1 MISTP
6 ATYRT
11 SAPPVS
17 LRLAGIVLVVLMIIL
32 SSGSV
37 RAQSS
42 PRLPLVFI
50 ENRGQWDEDA
60 RYLFNR
66 GNLRAW
72 FTGEGVLYDL
82 KGRDGTGHVLRQ
94 RFTGARAGRPS
105 GQMRQEAAWSFIGG
119 GRSISAEGFAE
130 VRYRSMYDGIDA
142 RYYEHE
148 GGLKYD
154 ILVAPGADPA
164 QVRFTYDGAASLALQ
179 PDGSLR
185 IGTSVGDLIEAA
197 PYCYQEIDGKIH
209 PVPCTFMLDGRVVGF
224 NPGRHDP
231 SRPLVI
237 DPALIYSSY
246 LGGGGADEGR
256 GITLDDRGNIYVTGS
271 TRSENFP
278 TTPGAYRDEVDP
290 VNPAAPSEDIFVA
303 KFDPTGSTLIYGTYI
318 NGRSNDR
325 PAGIVVQS
333 NGVAVIAGTTSSV
346 DFETTP
352 GAFDR
357 SQAGVID
364 GKGFLLGLSS
374 SGRSLVFST
383 YFGGSDADA
392 IEALALGRNDHIYI
406 AGWTRS
412 RDLPTTVGVLA
423 ESFRGGAEDG
433 FIARFNETGALR
445 FSTYLGG
452 TADERISSI
461 IVETGG
467 RAWVTGWTTSP
478 DFPTDTLFS
487 SSGRSARDC
496 FMTCLLPE
504 LTRVFAG
511 MMIGGAGDDEG
522 RSIAVRERFG
532 INPLSDTI
540 YVTGRT
546 TSANYPIVPGTLT
559 GPRGSWLAAK
569 VIVSSVPPV
578 LVYSR
583 YLGTQDDGVGAGI
596 QADFQGRAYIAG
608 SVRSPGGDMD
618 IRLIQLN
625 PTGEILHE
633 RQIEEA
639 SADDTVA
646 RQSYLSNFGDL
657 FITGT
662 TRSSDLPTGVGA
674 FDTRLNNV
682 GEPGANDAFIIRYGF
697 LRRPAIYA
705 PPLISFDTVRCAG
718 ERLDTFLVRNLGEE
732 TLVISNHNLI
742 SDGDSYS
749 ILEPYFDTVARIP
762 AGGSMRYIV
771 RYTPRRAGIDT
782 AKLQIVSN
790 DLLPGHNPLEVRFSA
805 VHILID
811 PRPGRIS
818 FGSAFVCGE
827 GGGSEVK
834 RTLDLIVTPAV
845 RTQVRLQLRGT
856 SGAFRFAG
864 PSNFEVNS
872 TAQITL
878 SFVPPSPGLHRDTLL
893 ILHADCPDTLRV
905 PLDGTG
911 QAIQV
916 SLAEQELRFPPL
928 FACSDT
934 VDHVDT
940 TFTVVNNGSLP
951 ITIEGLAQLD
961 PGFSLI
967 TPMPLQVP
975 PNSTA
980 KITLRFTR
988 GSGNE
993 PVVGYAFV
1001 RVRECSRPL
1010 SLPLLGEIKGAGS
1023 LRALLEV
1030 NFSEVVGCP
1039 DEPTR
1044 RDTLVLLAN
1053 TGEERVTI
1061 DTVMIIGDSD
1071 PSGFEL
1077 GDISQVPRTLD
1088 PSTTAALPVD
1098 FAPADT
1104 GVAGATLIVVYR
1116 SGNCQDTVRVRLV
1129 GRHAVELVEA
1139 ADTVIDIPVLSE
1151 CVTGHDTLIVLRNR
1165 SGRPVRLTRVPLT
1178 EGIDTSRAL
1187 TTPIIIPPDGVI
1199 VDTVGFAPKSGG
1211 AAEERIT
1218 YITEICRDS
1227 ITVTLRGSRRGV
1239 ALGFTRDSLV
1249 LSPVPACRTVPIL
1262 DTLVLRNTGDAGA
1275 IATIVSM
1282 EVLGD
1287 NRFALAENPAGRT
1300 IQSGD
1305 ELRIPL
1311 LFTPSGAGIHDAMLR
1326 VVFEPC
1332 DDTIMFPLK
1341 AVVIEPDLDIRGG
1354 KFGEVQVGSSATER
1368 VVVVNDNPFTVTLDR
1383 IDGLVPPFSISG
1395 GDDLPATLA
1404 PGDSLELLVEFAPL
1418 SATTFAPTPLI
1429 VAADSCPFV
1438 VPVTLEGIGISVADT
1453 LSFCLEEF
1461 ISGRAGDTVELRLQ
1475 PSHAVLLPADIRYYL
1490 LYDRSR
1496 LEFIDA
1502 SAAGAKLQS
1511 NAGVPGS
1518 VSFIQPAGDVT
1529 GEVMVR
1535 FRLLAGRD
1543 NPVMVHIDS
1552 IDILSDTLIVQP
1564 CGDSTRVFIS
1574 DGCLFTGVQLGA
1586 FKNRLEDARPNP
1598 AENWVEL
1605 TYQQLEDAVAAVRV
1619 FDALGREVL
1628 RPFEGMMRGGR
1639 YTIRFSVATLPAG
1652 SYLYRIDAGS
1662 YSETRQLIVNR

>member
-1 MISTP
+1 M
-6 ATYRT
+6 
-11 SAPPVS
+11 PVRPV
-17 LRLAGIVLVVLMIIL
+17 LFRLVRVMFVVLGIIL
-32 SSGSV
+32 TCIQA

-42 PRLPLVFI
+42 SRLPLVFI
-50 ENRGQWDEDA
+50 ENRGQWDQDA
-60 RYLFNR
+60 RYLFNG

-82 KGRDGTGHVLRQ
+82 KGESGNGHVLRQ
-94 RFTGARAGRPS
+94 RFTGARAPRPF
-105 GQMRQEAAWSFIGG
+105 GAMRQEAAWNFIGG
-119 GRSISAEGFAE
+119 GGSISAEGFAE
-130 VRYRSMYDGIDA
+130 VRYRSMYEGIDA

-164 QVRFTYDGAASLALQ
+164 QVRFTYDGAVSMALR
-179 PDGSLR
+179 PDGSLS
-185 IGTSVGDLIEAA
+185 IGTSVGDLTEAA
-197 PYCYQEIDGKIH
+197 PYCYQEIDGKIY
-209 PVPCTFMLDGRVVGF
+209 PVPCSFTLDEQGVGF
-224 NPGRHDP
+224 RPGRHDP

-256 GITLDDRGNIYVTGS
+256 GITVDNRGNIYVTGS

-278 TTPGAYRDEVDP
+278 TTPGAYRGEVDP

-303 KFDPTGSTLIYGTYI
+303 KFDPTGTTLIYSTYI
-318 NGRSNDR
+318 NGRSTDR

-333 NGVAVIAGTTSSV
+333 NGVAVIAGTTFSV

-357 SQAGVID
+357 SQRGVIE

-412 RDLPTTVGVLA
+412 RDLPTTGGVLA

-467 RAWVTGWTTSP
+467 RTWVTGWTTSP

-487 SSGRSARDC
+487 TSGRGARDC

-504 LTRVFAG
+504 LTRVFTG
-511 MMIGGAGDDEG
+511 MIIGGAGDDEG

-532 INPLSDTI
+532 ANPLSDTV

-546 TSANYPIVPGTLT
+546 TSANYPIVPGALN

-569 VIVSSVPPV
+569 AIVTGGPPV
-578 LVYSR
+578 LIYSR
-583 YLGTQDDGVGAGI
+583 YLGTQDDGAGATI
-596 QADFQGRAYIAG
+596 QADFQGRAYLAG
-608 SVRSPGGDMD
+608 SVRSPGADMD
-618 IRLIQLN
+618 VRLIQLG
-625 PTGEILHE
+625 PGGDIQHE

-646 RQSYLSNFGDL
+646 RQSFLSDFGDL

-662 TRSSDLPTGVGA
+662 TRSGDFPTRTGA
-674 FDTRLNNV
+674 FDTRLNNA

-718 ERLDTFLVRNLGEE
+718 ARLDTFLVRNLGED
-732 TLVISNHNLI
+732 TLVISNHTLVSN
-742 SDGDSYS
+742 GDSYS
-749 ILEPYFDTVARIP
+749 FVEPDFDTISRIP
-762 AGGSMRYIV
+762 PGGSIRYIV
-771 RYTPRRAGIDT
+771 RYMPRRAGIDT

-827 GGGSEVK
+827 GSGSEVR
-834 RTLDLIVTPAV
+834 RTMDLIVTPAV
-845 RTQVRLQLRGT
+845 RTQVELQLRGT

-864 PSNFEVNS
+864 PSKFEVNS

-878 SFVPPSPGLHRDTLL
+878 SFVPPSPGIHRDTLL

-911 QAIQV
+911 QAVQV
-916 SLAEQELRFPPL
+916 ALAEQELRFPPL
-928 FACSDT
+928 FACADT
-934 VDHVDT
+934 VDYVDT
-940 TFTVVNNGSLP
+940 VFTVVNNGSLP
-951 ITIEGLAQLD
+951 VTIEGVAPLD
-961 PGFSLI
+961 PGFTAVTQL
-967 TPMPLQVP
+967 PVQVP
-975 PNSTA
+975 PNSSV
-980 KITLRFTR
+980 KIRLRFTR
-988 GSGNE
+988 GGATE

-1001 RVRECSRPL
+1001 RIRECSRPL
-1010 SLPLLGEIKGAGS
+1010 SLPLLGEIRGAGS

-1030 NFSEVVGCP
+1030 NFGEVVGCP
-1039 DEPTR
+1039 GEPTR
-1044 RDTLVLLAN
+1044 RDTLVQLSN
-1053 TGEERVTI
+1053 TGGERVTI
-1061 DTVMIIGDSD
+1061 DTIMILGDSD

-1077 GDISQVPRTLD
+1077 GDISQVPRTLE
-1088 PSTTAALPVD
+1088 PSATAALPVD
-1098 FAPADT
+1098 FTPAGT
-1104 GVAGATLIVVYR
+1104 VTAGATLVVGYR
-1116 SGNCQDTVRVRLV
+1116 SGNCRDTVRVRLA
-1129 GRHAVELVEA
+1129 GRHVIELVEA
-1139 ADTVIDIPVLSE
+1139 ADSVIDVPVLSE

-1165 SGRPVRLTRVPLT
+1165 SSRAIRLTRVPLT

-1187 TTPIIIPPDGVI
+1187 ATPIIIPPDGVI

-1227 ITVTLRGSRRGV
+1227 ITITFRGSRRGV

-1249 LSPVPACRTVPIL
+1249 FSPVPACRIAPL
-1262 DTLVLRNTGDAGA
+1262 AGTLGLRNTGDPGA
-1275 IATIVSM
+1275 IATIVSA
-1282 EVLGD
+1282 EIVGD
-1287 NRFALAENPAGRT
+1287 NGFTLEENPAGRT
-1300 IQSGD
+1300 IGSGD

-1311 LFTPSGAGIHDAMLR
+1311 SFTPSGPGTYDAMLR

-1332 DDTIMFPLK
+1332 DDTLLFPLK
-1341 AVVIEPDLDIRGG
+1341 AVLIQPELDVRGG
-1354 KFGEVQVGSSATER
+1354 RFGEVQVGRRATER
-1368 VVVVNDNPFTVTLDR
+1368 VVIVNDNPFAVTLDR
-1383 IDGLVPPFSISG
+1383 VDGLVPPFSISG

-1404 PGDSLELLVEFAPL
+1404 PGDSLELLVDFAPQ
-1418 SATTFAPTPLI
+1418 SAAVFAPTALI
-1429 VAADSCPFV
+1429 VAPDSCPFV
-1438 VPVTLEGIGISVADT
+1438 LPLTLEGIGIRIADT

-1461 ISGRAGDTVELRLQ
+1461 ASGRPDDTVELRLQ
-1475 PSHAVLLPADIRYYL
+1475 PSRTVLLPADVRYHL
-1490 LYDRSR
+1490 QYDRGR
-1496 LEFIDA
+1496 LEFIGVSA
-1502 SAAGAKLQS
+1502 SGVELQS
-1511 NAGVPGS
+1511 TANVPGI
-1518 VSFIQPAGDVT
+1518 VSFLQPAGDLT
-1529 GEVMVR
+1529 GELVLR
-1535 FRLLAGRD
+1535 FRLLAGLD
-1543 NPVMVHIDS
+1543 NPVTVHIDS
-1552 IDILSDTLIVQP
+1552 ISILSDTLAVLP
-1564 CGDSTRVFIS
+1564 CGDSARVFIS
-1574 DGCLFTGVQLGA
+1574 PGCLFTGVQLGA
-1586 FKNRLEDARPNP
+1586 FKNRLEPARPNP
-1598 AENWVEL
+1598 AENQVEI
-1605 TYQQLEDAVAAVRV
+1605 TYQQLEDAVAVIRV
-1619 FDALGREVL
+1619 FDALGRELL

-1639 YTIRFSVATLPAG
+1639 YTVRFSVASLPAG
-1652 SYLYRIDAGS
+1652 SYFYRIDAGS